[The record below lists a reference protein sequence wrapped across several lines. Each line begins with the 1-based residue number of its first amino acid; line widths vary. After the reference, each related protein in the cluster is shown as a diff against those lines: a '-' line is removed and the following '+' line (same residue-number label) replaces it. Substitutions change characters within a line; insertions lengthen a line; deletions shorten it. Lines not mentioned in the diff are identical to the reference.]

1 MSKSDDNE
9 ADKLAIVILSYLE
22 SNEQFANM
30 SPNEKSK
37 VFEVYQEILDCIY
50 KCIKYENVYP
60 ILLVHDYEISVAVK
74 NLIEET
80 QELIPALSRITVRTV
95 S

>member
-1 MSKSDDNE
+1 MSKFDENE

-22 SNEQFANM
+22 TSEKFSNM
-30 SPNEKSK
+30 TPNEKSK

-50 KCIKYENVYP
+50 KCIKHENVYP
-60 ILLVHDYEISVAVK
+60 ILLVQDYEVSVAVK

-80 QELIPALSRITVRTV
+80 KELIPALSRITVRTV